1 MLARYPPLRLCG
13 GLVLSALAF
22 FWRRLTF
29 RTKLIAITGSVGK
42 STAKDCLAAMMNTRF
57 RVNTTPGTGNART
70 SLAMAILRT
79 RFHHQ
84 FTIMEIGTKRPGA
97 MARASWM
104 MRPDAAIILAVAPM
118 HSNRFPTLEHM
129 AREKSQLLRRLT
141 SDGLAVVNG
150 EDPCVMGM
158 VAGAGYPM
166 LTFGHSPQFHVWAS
180 DISAR
185 WPDRLRFV
193 AHHGEESH
201 WAETNLVGAHW
212 VNSILSALAAAL
224 AYGVPMKAAV
234 QAVKNVYPHLARL
247 QPVTLPNGAVVLR
260 DECNASVTTYAPA
273 LRVLREADARRR
285 IAVVGDTWDSGLAIR
300 ERFAS
305 LGRQIAESADL
316 AVFVGEGGQ
325 FGADAAV
332 ASGMDASRARAIR
345 ELDDAA
351 EFLKRELREGDLV
364 LLKSQVIQHFTR
376 LYFALLGT
384 VKCHKK
390 HCDLM
395 GLCDCCPELGWQ
407 PAPGNESYRNL
418 RGGFLPANE
427 IGNAGQLPGV
437 LGGARE
443 RSS

>member
-1 MLARYPPLRLCG
+1 M
-13 GLVLSALAF
+13 V
-22 FWRRLTF
+22 

-42 STAKDCLAAMMNTRF
+42 SNAKDCLAAMMNTRF
-57 RVNTTPGTGNART
+57 RVNTTPGTDNART

-104 MRPDAAIILAVAPM
+104 MKPDAAIILAVAPM

-141 SDGLAVVNG
+141 SNGLAVVNG
-150 EDPCVMGM
+150 EDPRVMRM
-158 VAGAGYPM
+158 VTGARYAV
-166 LTFGHSPQFHVWAS
+166 LTFGRAPAFNVWAS

-185 WPDRLRFV
+185 WPNTLRFV
-193 AHHGEESH
+193 VHRGEEYH
-201 WAETNLVGAHW
+201 TVETNLVGAHW
-212 VNSILSALAAAL
+212 VNSILGALAAAL
-224 AYGVPMKAAV
+224 AYGVPMEAAV
-234 QAVKNVYPHLARL
+234 QAAKDVFLHLARL

-260 DECNASVTTYAPA
+260 DECNASVTTYGPA
-273 LRVLREADARRR
+273 LEVLRQADARRR
-285 IAVVGDTWDSGLAIR
+285 IAVVGDTWDSGLAVR

-332 ASGMDASRARAIR
+332 ACGMDESRVKAIA
-345 ELDDAA
+345 ELDDAS
-351 EFLKRELREGDLV
+351 EFLKCELREGDLV

-376 LYFALLGT
+376 VYFALLGT

-395 GLCDCCPELGWQ
+395 GLCDHCSELGWQ
-407 PAPGNESYRNL
+407 PTPGNESYRSL
-418 RGGFLPANE
+418 RGGFVPANE
-427 IGNAGQLPGV
+427 IGNVSHSPGV
-437 LGGARE
+437 RGGARKQ
-443 RSS
+443 SS